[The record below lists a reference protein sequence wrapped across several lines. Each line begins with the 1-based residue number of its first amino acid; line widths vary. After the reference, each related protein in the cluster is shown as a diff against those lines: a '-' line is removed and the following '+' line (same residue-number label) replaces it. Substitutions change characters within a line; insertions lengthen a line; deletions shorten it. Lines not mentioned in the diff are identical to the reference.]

1 MKLFFAAI
9 GTIFDVLCLSAEKC
23 EEKAA
28 EKAHLEEEKFC
39 QAHYRFVAKNSRPPD
54 LLSHLS
60 PSFPSFHR
68 PLIPSPY
75 TWVFAL
81 SCIFSF
87 ACAFGIGANDV
98 ANAFASSVGA
108 KALTMPQAILV
119 AAFMEFGGAVLLG
132 ASVTDTIKGGI
143 AKPAA
148 FANTPD
154 LFMWGFFSVMVA
166 AAFWDNFACHAHLPV
181 STTHTTVGATVG
193 MALAI
198 YGGGAVNWFTTKKEF
213 PYISGMTPII
223 LSWIISPVIAGFFVL
238 ISFGL
243 LRLIVLRSRNS
254 FDRSIWVFPAC
265 TFLVFFT
272 ITVFI
277 IQTYLK
283 NKLKLKTNKL
293 PHGLEGKSVWIGAV
307 TGGIAALLF
316 GLFSRLYLK
325 PKILAQEEEM
335 NVRAAE
341 IKARAAELG
350 AANAGKAGAEGTASA
365 THEAQIRAQAVADI
379 DAANFETPSA
389 FSQKVSAAW
398 NNFRATR
405 IGDLLTNNVVSRTIS
420 YGATY
425 KVHDHI
431 ETDDRVAELWAR
443 AEVFDFKTERLFRYL
458 QVFTACAM
466 SFAHGSNDVANAMG
480 PFAAIY
486 STWINGKTPGKQSSV
501 QPWILALGGAGIVT
515 GLVSLKFVFP
525 FESPLFFGVLFV
537 FFFLSSLPRSLS
549 LFRRLFLK
557 EEESERPRGRACFYI
572 SAKKRSVVSF
582 PRSLYKAHSFFF
594 FSFSPPF
601 LLSKLKKTT
610 LKATYGYKIMAV
622 LAVKSAKLTNSRGFC
637 VELSA
642 AMTVVLAS
650 RFGLP
655 VSTTMIA
662 CGAILTVGLM
672 EGAQGVNWRLA
683 LRIFVGWVS
692 PEFFELG
699 FLSLEDPE
707 VRSAKRRKLSSHPTK
722 N

>member
-1 MKLFFAAI
+1 M
-9 GTIFDVLCLSAEKC
+9 TAEKRSFSTSSH
-23 EEKAA
+23 ASFS
-28 EKAHLEEEKFC
+28 LFL
-39 QAHYRFVAKNSRPPD
+39 S
-54 LLSHLS
+54 LLSTTN
-60 PSFPSFHR
+60 
-68 PLIPSPY
+68 SPY
-75 TWVFAL
+75 TWIFGL

-108 KALTMPQAILV
+108 KALTMPQALIV
-119 AAFMEFGGAVLLG
+119 AAFCEFGGAILLG

-143 AKPAA
+143 AKPEV

-154 LFMWGFFSVMVA
+154 LFMYGFFAVMVA

-213 PYISGMTPII
+213 PYIGGMTPII
-223 LSWIISPVIAGFFVL
+223 LSWIVSPVIAGFFV
-238 ISFGL
+238 IVSFGL
-243 LRLIVLRSRNS
+243 LRLLVLRNKNS
-254 FDRSIWVFPAC
+254 FNRSLYVFPAC

-272 ITVFI
+272 LTVFI
-277 IQTYLK
+277 VQVYLK
-283 NKLKLKTNKL
+283 NKLKLKTDKL
-293 PHGLEGKSVWIGAV
+293 PGGLEGKSVWIGAIA
-307 TGGIAALLF
+307 GGIAALVF
-316 GLFSRLYLK
+316 GLISFLYLR
-325 PKILAQEEEM
+325 PQILAQEEAM
-335 NVRAAE
+335 NARAAE
-341 IKARAAELG
+341 IKSRAAELG
-350 AANAGKAGAEGTASA
+350 AASAGKPGAEVSTA
-365 THEAQIRAQAVADI
+365 EAELRAQAVADV

-431 ETDDRVAELWAR
+431 ETDDRVAELWAK

-486 STWINGKTPGKQSSV
+486 STWINGKTPGKESSV

-515 GLVSLKFVFP
+515 GLVRSFPVFR
-525 FESPLFFGVLFV
+525 V
-537 FFFLSSLPRSLS
+537 FFLEFLLLLEFPLSLS
-549 LFRRLFLK
+549 LKERARDLGERALCFAAEQRSRGKSAVSFSLFLQL
-557 EEESERPRGRACFYI
+557 SLLRRRAALEARMK
-572 SAKKRSVVSF
+572 AKKKSTPSLFLSTLSF
-582 PRSLYKAHSFFF
+582 SLSLALPLNSSLFLLLSFFF
-594 FSFSPPF
+594 S
-601 LLSKLKKTT
+601 LSLS
-610 LKATYGYKIMAV
+610 LSLSSNQQATYGYKIMAV

-637 VELSA
+637 VELSS
-642 AMTVVLAS
+642 AMTVILAS

-672 EGAQGVNWRLA
+672 EGTSGVNWRLA

-692 PEFFELG
+692 F
-699 FLSLEDPE
+699 
-707 VRSAKRRKLSSHPTK
+707 
-722 N
+722 

>member
-1 MKLFFAAI
+1 M
-9 GTIFDVLCLSAEKC
+9 
-23 EEKAA
+23 
-28 EKAHLEEEKFC
+28 
-39 QAHYRFVAKNSRPPD
+39 
-54 LLSHLS
+54 
-60 PSFPSFHR
+60 
-68 PLIPSPY
+68 
-75 TWVFAL
+75 
-81 SCIFSF
+81 
-87 ACAFGIGANDV
+87 
-98 ANAFASSVGA
+98 GA

-119 AAFMEFGGAVLLG
+119 AAFCEFGGAVLLG

-143 AKPAA
+143 AKPAV

-154 LFMWGFFSVMVA
+154 LFMWGFFAVMVA

-272 ITVFI
+272 LTVFI

-283 NKLKLKTNKL
+283 NKLKLKTDKL

-325 PKILAQEEEM
+325 PRILAQEEEM

-420 YGATY
+420 HGATY

-480 PFAAIY
+480 PFAAVY
-486 STWINGKTPGKQSSV
+486 STWINGKTPGKESSV

-515 GLVSLKFVFP
+515 GLVRLPIF
-525 FESPLFFGVLFV
+525 SPLKSSLFCGTSRL
-537 FFFLSSLPRSLS
+537 FLLRLSEKLTLSSPSLS
-549 LFRRLFLK
+549 LPL
-557 EEESERPRGRACFYI
+557 
-572 SAKKRSVVSF
+572 
-582 PRSLYKAHSFFF
+582 
-594 FSFSPPF
+594 SP
-601 LLSKLKKTT
+601 LETQKST

-655 VSTTMIA
+655 VSTTMVA

-683 LRIFVGWVS
+683 VRIFIGWVS
-692 PEFFELG
+692 PGFFELVFFVSRRPG
-699 FLSLEDPE
+699 GPRNEENPLRLIQQKTKKPFSSDPHPRRRVRRRRPGRIDRRLLSQPRGVDGRGQGPRGRGQGRQGRCQAVKELSLFFIRLFF
-707 VRSAKRRKLSSHPTK
+707 VFKLNQRFQLPLSHHLTPI
-722 N
+722 

>member
-9 GTIFDVLCLSAEKC
+9 DIIFDFLCLSAEKC
-23 EEKAA
+23 EEKCE
-28 EKAHLEEEKFC
+28 EKAHLEEEKFRR
-39 QAHYRFVAKNSRPPD
+39 AHFHIFTWSPKILD
-54 LLSHLS
+54 LPTSSHTS
-60 PSFPSFHR
+60 PSVPPSHH
-68 PLIPSPY
+68 LLLPSPY

-108 KALTMPQAILV
+108 KALTMPQALLV
-119 AAFMEFGGAVLLG
+119 AAFCEFGGAVLLG

-143 AKPAA
+143 AKPAV

-154 LFMWGFFSVMVA
+154 LFMWGFFAVMVA

-213 PYISGMTPII
+213 PYIAGMTPII
-223 LSWIISPVIAGFFVL
+223 LSWIISPAIAGFFVL
-238 ISFGL
+238 VSFGL
-243 LRLIVLRSRNS
+243 LRLLVLRSRNS

-272 ITVFI
+272 LTVFI

-283 NKLKLKTNKL
+283 NKLKLKTDKL
-293 PHGLEGKSVWIGAV
+293 PNGLEGKSVWIGAV

-350 AANAGKAGAEGTASA
+350 AANAGKVGAEGAAAA
-365 THEAQIRAQAVADI
+365 TSDAQLRAQAVADI

-480 PFAAIY
+480 PFAAVY
-486 STWINGKTPGKQSSV
+486 STWINGKTPGKESSV

-515 GLVSLKFVFP
+515 GLVSL
-525 FESPLFFGVLFV
+525 
-537 FFFLSSLPRSLS
+537 
-549 LFRRLFLK
+549 
-557 EEESERPRGRACFYI
+557 
-572 SAKKRSVVSF
+572 
-582 PRSLYKAHSFFF
+582 
-594 FSFSPPF
+594 
-601 LLSKLKKTT
+601 
-610 LKATYGYKIMAV
+610 
-622 LAVKSAKLTNSRGFC
+622 
-637 VELSA
+637 
-642 AMTVVLAS
+642 
-650 RFGLP
+650 
-655 VSTTMIA
+655 
-662 CGAILTVGLM
+662 
-672 EGAQGVNWRLA
+672 
-683 LRIFVGWVS
+683 
-692 PEFFELG
+692 
-699 FLSLEDPE
+699 
-707 VRSAKRRKLSSHPTK
+707 
-722 N
+722 